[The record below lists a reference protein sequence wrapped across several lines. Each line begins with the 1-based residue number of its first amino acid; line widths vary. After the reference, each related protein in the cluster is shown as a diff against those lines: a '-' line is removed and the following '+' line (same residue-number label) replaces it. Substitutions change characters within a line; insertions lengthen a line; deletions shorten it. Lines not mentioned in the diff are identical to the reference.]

1 MSTSDEL
8 ARERP
13 VGHGHAHVHGHDHD
27 HAHGHALGHARGADS
42 ARALRPAFAITVS
55 VLVLEAVG
63 GYLTGSVALL
73 ADAGHMLTD
82 AGALAIALFAA
93 WASTQPRRTRHS
105 FGYGRAEI
113 LAALLN
119 GLLLGGVSVAIAIE
133 SAKRLSE
140 PHAVDAGPM
149 MAIAAVGLLANL
161 AAGAF
166 LLRGAHGNLNV
177 RAALYHVAG
186 DALGS
191 VAALAAGAAIWLFGL
206 ASADAL
212 AGLAIAVLLVWSAV
226 RLVRESVDVLLEGAP
241 RHLDLDA
248 IAREVASLDGV
259 SRVHDLHIWTVG
271 SGFLAMSAHVDLRP
285 GADAELVRRSVH
297 RLLHQ
302 RYQIAHTTIQTESA
316 PPLLQVETPPL

>member
-8 ARERP
+8 APEQPVGRPHSHDREHGH
-13 VGHGHAHVHGHDHD
+13 GHGHARGSD
-27 HAHGHALGHARGADS
+27 GARPL
-42 ARALRPAFAITVS
+42 RAAFAITAV

-82 AGALAIALFAA
+82 AGALGIALFAA
-93 WASTQPRRTRHS
+93 WVATQPRRTRHS

-133 SAKRLSE
+133 SFVRLSD
-140 PHAVDAGPM
+140 PQAIDAGPM
-149 MAIAAVGLLANL
+149 MAIAAVGLLANV
-161 AAGAF
+161 ASGAF
-166 LLRGAHGNLNV
+166 LLRGAEGNLNV
-177 RAALYHVAG
+177 RAALYHVVG

-191 VAALAAGAAIWLFGL
+191 VAALGAGAAIWLFDL

-212 AGLAIAVLLVWSAV
+212 AGLAIAVLLVASAV
-226 RLVRESVDVLLEGAP
+226 RLVRESVHVLLEGAP

-248 IAREVASLDGV
+248 IAREVASLAGV
-259 SRVHDLHIWTVG
+259 ARVHDLHIWTVG
-271 SGFLAMSAHVDLRP
+271 SGFLAMSAHVDLAT
-285 GADAELVRRSVH
+285 GADPEVVRRSVH
-297 RLLHQ
+297 RLLHE
-302 RYQIAHTTIQTESA
+302 RYEIAHTTIQTESA